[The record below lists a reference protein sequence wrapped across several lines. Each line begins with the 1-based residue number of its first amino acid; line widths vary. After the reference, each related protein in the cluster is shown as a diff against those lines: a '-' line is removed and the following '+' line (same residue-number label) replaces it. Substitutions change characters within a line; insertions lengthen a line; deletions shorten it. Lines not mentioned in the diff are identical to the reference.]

1 MGPRTE
7 VRVEA
12 GRMTGQVNP
21 SGYIREASTSPLLG
35 EVTDSRLPRKTSKL
49 QARDDRTVNRHR

>member
-1 MGPRTE
+1 MGPRME

-12 GRMTGQVNP
+12 GRMTGQANP
-21 SGYIREASTSPLLG
+21 SGYIREASTSSLLS

-49 QARDDRTVNRHR
+49 QARDDRTANRHR

>member
-12 GRMTGQVNP
+12 GRMTGQANP

-35 EVTDSRLPRKTSKL
+35 EVTNSRLPRKTSKL
-49 QARDDRTVNRHR
+49 QSRDDRTANRHR

>member
-12 GRMTGQVNP
+12 SRMAGQVNP
-21 SGYIREASTSPLLG
+21 SGYIREASTSSLLS

-49 QARDDRTVNRHR
+49 QARDDRTANRHR